1 MSCQALGSR
10 LLVSPRVGRA
20 VGTRALNRPIPQDGC
35 YITPWQCSRCRQRL
49 DTWRYFS
56 ASAGRRKGN
65 EGGNDS
71 GPFRTRLRVAL
82 KKTKIE
88 WYPIPVGLGIGF
100 LGLVQ
105 FYRTQQSAK
114 ARQKEED
121 EQAEEDRGEKPKKRK
136 RIRPSGPWYARQSF
150 TAIRVALSAD

>member
-1 MSCQALGSR
+1 MSSQALGLR

-20 VGTRALNRPIPQDGC
+20 VGRRVLNWPIRQDGC
-35 YITPWQCSRCRQRL
+35 QTTPWQCPRCRQHL
-49 DTWRYFS
+49 DAWRYFS
-56 ASAGRRKGN
+56 ASAGQRKGN

-82 KKTKIE
+82 RKTKIE

-121 EQAEEDRGEKPKKRK
+121 EQVEEDRSEKPKKRK
-136 RIRPSGPWYARQSF
+136 RIRPSGPWYARRSF
-150 TAIRVALSAD
+150 TAIRMALNTN